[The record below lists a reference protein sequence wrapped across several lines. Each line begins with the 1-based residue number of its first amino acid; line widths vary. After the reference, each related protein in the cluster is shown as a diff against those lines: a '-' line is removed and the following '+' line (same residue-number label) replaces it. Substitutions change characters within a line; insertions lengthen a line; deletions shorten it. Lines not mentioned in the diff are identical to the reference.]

1 MDIII
6 LPLLYVINVVLNLYW
21 WAVVIYLI
29 MSWLEAFNI
38 INRYNQAVYNVNA
51 FLFRIV
57 EPSLIPIRRFLP
69 NLSGIDLSPLVLLV
83 GISFFQMVINLLLL
97 KLVKFV

>member
-21 WAVVIYLI
+21 WAVVVYLV
-29 MSWLEAFNI
+29 MSWLETFNI
-38 INRYNQAVYNVNA
+38 INRYNQAVYNLNA

-57 EPSLIPIRRFLP
+57 EPALIPIRRFLP
-69 NLSGIDLSPLVLLV
+69 QLSGIDLSPLVLLI
-83 GISFFQMVINLLLL
+83 GISFFQRVINLLLL
-97 KLVKFV
+97 KFV

>member
-6 LPLLYVINVVLNLYW
+6 LPLIYVINVVLNLYW
-21 WAVVIYLI
+21 WAVVIYLV

-38 INRYNQAVYNVNA
+38 INRYNQAVYNLNA

-57 EPSLIPIRRFLP
+57 EPALIPIRRFLP
-69 NLSGIDLSPLVLLV
+69 NLSGIDLSPVILLV
-83 GISFFQMVINLLLL
+83 GISFVQMIINLLLL
-97 KLVKFV
+97 KFV